1 MEGGEHVSRLD
12 DTEIRKLSEAL
23 GLVPEGIIP
32 KVRGVVRKGALN
44 VKNAMQADLR
54 ASSSFHHAARSVDF
68 DETSDYRAFGEMAYG
83 ADIGPNKERD
93 KAAGLAGFAY
103 FGGSLGGGG
112 TVRDPAEALADEA
125 PNFEKYLLDV
135 LEGLL

>member
-1 MEGGEHVSRLD
+1 MEGGECVSLD
-12 DTEIRKLSEAL
+12 DSELRLLSQDL
-23 GLVPEGIIP
+23 GLVPDGIIP

-44 VKNAMQADLR
+44 VKNAMQRDFR
-54 ASSSFHHAARSVDF
+54 ASSSFRHAARSVDF
-68 DETSDYRAFGEMAYG
+68 EEISSGAFGQTNIAAE
-83 ADIGPNKERD
+83 IGPNKAR
-93 KAAGLAGFAY
+93 ANTAGLAGFAY

-135 LEGLL
+135 LEGLI